1 MRTSS
6 RSRGFSPAGIGAC
19 RGGGPCPQLCADADT
34 EVKRKKAKG
43 KSRSNAQTKRP
54 ASPTSLSF
62 GIFLF
67 PLSFLLLTFYFL
79 LFTFASNSR
88 RQSALKQQ
96 LLGFVYWNSD
106 NACLFVHPTVA
117 LQLLVPALAQ
127 LLHLLE
133 RVLLLQV
140 RRLFLVDLLFAIWR
154 KLKSRLRREFCSFGG
169 ER

>member
-19 RGGGPCPQLCADADT
+19 RGGGPCPQPCADT
-34 EVKRKKAKG
+34 ETDVKRKKAKS

-54 ASPTSLSF
+54 AGPTSLSF
-62 GIFLF
+62 GIF
-67 PLSFLLLTFYFL
+67 SFLPFPFSFL
-79 LFTFASNSR
+79 LFTFPFNSR
-88 RQSALKQQ
+88 RQSTLKQQ
-96 LLGFVYWNSD
+96 LLRLVYWNSD
-106 NACLFVHPTVA
+106 NAGVLVHPTVA
-117 LQLLVPALAQ
+117 LQLLAPALAQ
-127 LLHLLE
+127 LLHLLQ

-154 KLKSRLRREFCSFGG
+154 KLKSRLWREFCSFGG